1 MKKKITLNKGI
12 LIFKD
17 LLNQKK
23 NMIFFDKLFF
33 RMRKNKNLR
42 IYSFFNLKLYSL
54 FLCLIYSC
62 NSGVTTDSINK
73 NQLGKETSLYLKQHS
88 ENPINWQRWSNEIF
102 NVSKELDKL
111 LVISIGYSSC
121 HWCHVMEEET
131 FANDSIASIMNENFI
146 NIKVD
151 REENPDVDQA
161 YMTASQLMTG
171 SGGWPLNVITLP
183 DGTPIYA
190 GTYHT
195 TSQWDDILKR
205 IIRLKKDNYDGL
217 KEIANNVKN
226 GVIDVNTIKK
236 QEEISE
242 FNVDFLKSNI
252 ELWKQKWDLKHGG
265 DLAQQKFVSPSKYL
279 FLLNYGIIYDDQDV
293 LNHVENTLDIVLS
306 SGLNDF
312 VEGGFYRYTV
322 DNEWKIP
329 HFEKMLYD
337 QAQLISLYSKAYKV
351 FKKEEYKNVITSTI
365 SFLKSE
371 MYSDLGL
378 FYAAMDA
385 DTDGEE
391 GKYYSFDFNELN
403 QISNGTDFNLFLS
416 YFNLDPN
423 NPWENDKYLL
433 LPIDNKNLSD
443 WLIDN
448 SITEEVHLKN
458 KKHWIDNILKIKEK
472 RTKPRIDDKIIVSWN
487 ALTISSFIDAYE
499 ALKNDQYLDDAI
511 SMHTILQGNSFRKGD
526 LIHTFKENQFQEGV
540 LEDYAYFSKSSMRLF
555 QATGDE
561 MYFEFSKE
569 LTDKAFEIFRDE
581 NSDLLVYS
589 NNEELFTKLIS
600 IDDGVIPSPNSIL
613 SENLFNIGHIIF
625 DDFYLDRSNKM
636 ISSVKDIINENINAY
651 SVWGNNI
658 LNKVE
663 PFFEVAII
671 GPNSKK
677 ITDNI
682 SSFFTPNTLVV
693 QSSIESNIP
702 LFIDRFF
709 DDETYIYVCQN
720 KVCQRP
726 ETNINLALS
735 QVPYI
740 K

>member
-1 MKKKITLNKGI
+1 VNIN
-12 LIFKD
+12 
-17 LLNQKK
+17 
-23 NMIFFDKLFF
+23 
-33 RMRKNKNLR
+33 
-42 IYSFFNLKLYSL
+42 
-54 FLCLIYSC
+54 
-62 NSGVTTDSINK
+62 SINK
-73 NQLGKETSLYLKQHS
+73 NQLSKETSLYLKQHS
-88 ENPINWQRWSNEIF
+88 QNPINWQRWSNEIF
-102 NVSKELDKL
+102 DVSVDLDKL
-111 LVISIGYSSC
+111 LVISVGYSSC

-131 FANDSIASIMNENFI
+131 FTNDSIAKIMNENFI

-183 DGTPIYA
+183 DGSPIYA

-195 TSQWDDILKR
+195 TSQWADILKR

-226 GVIDVNTIKK
+226 GVIDINTIKR
-236 QEEISE
+236 QEEVSE
-242 FNVDFLKSNI
+242 FKVDFLKSNI
-252 ELWKQKWDLKHGG
+252 EIWKQKWDLEFGG

-279 FLLNYGIIYDDQDV
+279 FLLNYGVIYDDKEV
-293 LNHVENTLDIVLS
+293 LNHVENTLDIILS
-306 SGLNDF
+306 SGLKDF

-351 FKKEEYKNVITSTI
+351 FKKAEYKNVVTTTI

-391 GKYYSFDFNELN
+391 GKYYSFDYNELI
-403 QISNGTDFNLFLS
+403 QISNETDFNLFQS
-416 YFNLDPN
+416 YFNLDPS

-433 LPIDNKNLSD
+433 LPIENKNLSD

-448 SITEEVHLKN
+448 NINEEDLIKN
-458 KKHWIDNILKIKEK
+458 KKQWIDNILKIKGE

-511 SMHTILQGNSFRKGD
+511 SMHSILQDKSFRKGD

-540 LEDYAYFSKSSMRLF
+540 LEDYAYFSKSSMSLF

-561 MYFEFSKE
+561 IYFEFSKE
-569 LTDKAFEIFRDE
+569 LTDKALDIFRDV

-636 ISSVKDIINENINAY
+636 ISSVKELINENINAY

-663 PFFEVAII
+663 PFFEVAVI

-682 SSFFTPNTLVV
+682 SSYFTPNTLVV
-693 QSSIESNIP
+693 QSSKESEIP

-709 DDETYIYVCQN
+709 EDETYIYVCQN

-726 ETNINLALS
+726 ETKIDLALN

>member
-1 MKKKITLNKGI
+1 MNFTSR
-12 LIFKD
+12 F
-17 LLNQKK
+17 KK
-23 NMIFFDKLFF
+23 NMNFKIRNFPVVNFYTL
-33 RMRKNKNLR
+33 
-42 IYSFFNLKLYSL
+42 I
-54 FLCLIYSC
+54 LCLIFSC
-62 NSGVTTDSINK
+62 NSEVNINSINK
-73 NQLGKETSLYLKQHS
+73 NQLSKETSLYLKQHS
-88 ENPINWQRWSNEIF
+88 QNPINWQRWSNEIF
-102 NVSKELDKL
+102 DVSVDLDKL
-111 LVISIGYSSC
+111 LVISVGYSSC

-131 FANDSIASIMNENFI
+131 FTNDSIAKIMNENFI

-183 DGTPIYA
+183 DGSPIYA

-195 TSQWDDILKR
+195 TSQWADILKR

-226 GVIDVNTIKK
+226 GVIDINTIKR
-236 QEEISE
+236 QEEVSE
-242 FNVDFLKSNI
+242 FKVDFLKSNI
-252 ELWKQKWDLKHGG
+252 EIWKQKWDLEFGG

-279 FLLNYGIIYDDQDV
+279 FLLNYGVIYDDKEV
-293 LNHVENTLDIVLS
+293 LNHVENTLDIILS
-306 SGLNDF
+306 SGLKDF

-351 FKKEEYKNVITSTI
+351 FKKAEYKNVVTTTI

-391 GKYYSFDFNELN
+391 GKYYSFDYNELI
-403 QISNGTDFNLFLS
+403 QISNETDFNLFQS
-416 YFNLDPN
+416 YFNLDPS

-433 LPIDNKNLSD
+433 LPIENKNLSD

-448 SITEEVHLKN
+448 NINEEDLIKN
-458 KKHWIDNILKIKEK
+458 KKQWIDNILKIKGE

-511 SMHTILQGNSFRKGD
+511 SMHSILQDKSFRKGD

-540 LEDYAYFSKSSMRLF
+540 LEDYAYFSKSSMSLF

-561 MYFEFSKE
+561 IYFEFSKE
-569 LTDKAFEIFRDE
+569 LTDKALDIFRDV

-636 ISSVKDIINENINAY
+636 ISSVKELINENINAY

-663 PFFEVAII
+663 PFFEVAVI

-682 SSFFTPNTLVV
+682 SSYFTPNTLVV
-693 QSSIESNIP
+693 QSSKESEIP

-709 DDETYIYVCQN
+709 EDETYIYVCQN

-726 ETNINLALS
+726 ETKIDLALN

>member
-1 MKKKITLNKGI
+1 MNFTSR
-12 LIFKD
+12 F
-17 LLNQKK
+17 KK
-23 NMIFFDKLFF
+23 NMNFKILNFPVVNFYTLT
-33 RMRKNKNLR
+33 
-42 IYSFFNLKLYSL
+42 
-54 FLCLIYSC
+54 LCLIFSC
-62 NSGVTTDSINK
+62 NSEVNINSINK
-73 NQLGKETSLYLKQHS
+73 NQLSKETCLYLKQHS
-88 ENPINWQRWSNEIF
+88 QNPINWQRWSNEIF
-102 NVSKELDKL
+102 DVSVDLDKL
-111 LVISIGYSSC
+111 LVISVGYSSC

-131 FANDSIASIMNENFI
+131 FTNDSIAKIMNENFI

-183 DGTPIYA
+183 DGSPIYA

-195 TSQWDDILKR
+195 TSQWADILKR

-226 GVIDVNTIKK
+226 GVIDINTIKR
-236 QEEISE
+236 QEEVSE
-242 FNVDFLKSNI
+242 FKVDFLKSNI
-252 ELWKQKWDLKHGG
+252 EIWKQKWDLEFGG

-279 FLLNYGIIYDDQDV
+279 FLLNYGVIYDDKEV
-293 LNHVENTLDIVLS
+293 LNHVENTLDIILS
-306 SGLNDF
+306 SGLKDF

-351 FKKEEYKNVITSTI
+351 FKKAEYKNVVTTTI

-391 GKYYSFDFNELN
+391 GKYYSFDYNELI
-403 QISNGTDFNLFLS
+403 QISNETDFNLFQS
-416 YFNLDPN
+416 YFNLDPS

-433 LPIDNKNLSD
+433 LPIENKNLSD

-448 SITEEVHLKN
+448 NINEEDLIKN
-458 KKHWIDNILKIKEK
+458 KKQWIDNILKIKGE

-511 SMHTILQGNSFRKGD
+511 SMHSILQDKSFRKGD

-540 LEDYAYFSKSSMRLF
+540 LEDYAYFSKSSMSLF

-561 MYFEFSKE
+561 IYFEFSKE
-569 LTDKAFEIFRDE
+569 LTDKALDIFRDV

-636 ISSVKDIINENINAY
+636 ISSVKELINENINAY

-663 PFFEVAII
+663 PFFEVAVI

-682 SSFFTPNTLVV
+682 SSYFTPNTLVV
-693 QSSIESNIP
+693 QSSKESEIP

-709 DDETYIYVCQN
+709 EDETYIYVCQN

-726 ETNINLALS
+726 ETKIDLALN

>member
-1 MKKKITLNKGI
+1 MNFTSR
-12 LIFKD
+12 F
-17 LLNQKK
+17 KK
-23 NMIFFDKLFF
+23 NMNFKIRNFPVVNFYTL
-33 RMRKNKNLR
+33 
-42 IYSFFNLKLYSL
+42 I
-54 FLCLIYSC
+54 LCLIFSC
-62 NSGVTTDSINK
+62 NSEVNINSINK
-73 NQLGKETSLYLKQHS
+73 NQLSKETSLYLKQHS
-88 ENPINWQRWSNEIF
+88 QNPINWQRWSNEIF
-102 NVSKELDKL
+102 DVSVDLDKL
-111 LVISIGYSSC
+111 LVISVGYSSC

-131 FANDSIASIMNENFI
+131 FTNDSIAKIMNENFI

-183 DGTPIYA
+183 DGSPIYA

-195 TSQWDDILKR
+195 TSQWADILKR

-226 GVIDVNTIKK
+226 GVIDINTIKR
-236 QEEISE
+236 QEEVSE
-242 FNVDFLKSNI
+242 FKVDFLKSNI
-252 ELWKQKWDLKHGG
+252 EIWKQKWDLEFGG
-265 DLAQQKFVSPSKYL
+265 DLAQQKFVSPSKYI
-279 FLLNYGIIYDDQDV
+279 FLLNYGIIYDNKEV
-293 LNHVENTLDIVLS
+293 LNHVENTLDIILS
-306 SGLNDF
+306 SGLKDF

-351 FKKEEYKNVITSTI
+351 FKKAEYKNVVTTTI

-391 GKYYSFDFNELN
+391 GKYYSFDYNELI
-403 QISNGTDFNLFLS
+403 QISNETDFNLFQS
-416 YFNLDPN
+416 YFNLDPS

-433 LPIDNKNLSD
+433 LPIENKNLSD

-448 SITEEVHLKN
+448 NINEEDLIKN
-458 KKHWIDNILKIKEK
+458 KKQWIDNILKIKGE

-499 ALKNDQYLDDAI
+499 ALKNDQYLNDAI
-511 SMHTILQGNSFRKGD
+511 AMHSILQDKSFRKGD

-540 LEDYAYFSKSSMRLF
+540 LEDYAYFSKSSMSLF

-561 MYFEFSKE
+561 IYFEFSKE
-569 LTDKAFEIFRDE
+569 LTDKALDIFRDE

-636 ISSVKDIINENINAY
+636 ISSVKELINENINAY

-663 PFFEVAII
+663 PFFEVAVI
-671 GPNSKK
+671 GHNSKK

-682 SSFFTPNTLVV
+682 SSYFTPNTLVV
-693 QSSIESNIP
+693 QSSTESEIP

-709 DDETYIYVCQN
+709 EDETYIYVCQN

-726 ETNINLALS
+726 ETKIDLALS